1 MNCQLSMWKRKFL
14 SRFFIGQYLRRDSAS
29 LISAN
34 RKNAVNNSAI
44 TILSSQFTID
54 RSYSLQFVRIFILVA
69 VFFFSSCN
77 SPYTPKPPGYFAISF
92 PEKKYQVFNQ
102 AGYPYTFE
110 YPVYGRVVKDTTF
123 FGDPTENPWWIN
135 IDFPQFSGRIYLSY
149 KVIGDYTLEKLINDA
164 FNLTNK
170 HSVKASYIDDSVIST
185 QNNVHGMFFKVEGD
199 VATANQFFLTDSTK
213 NFLRGAL
220 YFDATPNQDSL
231 RPVNDFLVQD
241 MKHLINTFRWK

>member
-1 MNCQLSMWKRKFL
+1 M
-14 SRFFIGQYLRRDSAS
+14 GQYLRRS
-29 LISAN
+29 
-34 RKNAVNNSAI
+34 NARVTAAIEEKAGNNKAI
-44 TILSSQFTID
+44 TIHNSHFTID
-54 RSYSLQFVRIFILVA
+54 HSHGLQFVRISILVTI
-69 VFFFSSCN
+69 FFFSSCN

-149 KVIGDYTLEKLINDA
+149 KVIGDYTFEKLINDA

>member
-1 MNCQLSMWKRKFL
+1 MVNCQLSMWKRKL
-14 SRFFIGQYLRRDSAS
+14 IRFFIGHYLRRDNAS
-29 LISAN
+29 LTGAIDEKAGN
-34 RKNAVNNSAI
+34 HSAI
-44 TILSSQFTID
+44 TIHNSQFRID
-54 RSYSLQFVRIFILVA
+54 RSHGLQFVRITILVA
-69 VFFFSSCN
+69 IFFFPSCN

-102 AGYPYTFE
+102 PGYPYTFE
-110 YPVYGRVVKDTTF
+110 YPVYGKVIKDTTF

-170 HSVKASYIDDSVIST
+170 HSIKASYIDDSVISP

-220 YFDATPNQDSL
+220 YFNATPNQDSL

>member
-1 MNCQLSMWKRKFL
+1 MWKCKFFT
-14 SRFFIGQYLRRDSAS
+14 RVFIGRYLRRDDAS
-29 LISAN
+29 LMSAMREKAGN
-34 RKNAVNNSAI
+34 RSAI
-44 TILSSQFTID
+44 TIHNSPFTIH
-54 RSYSLQFVRIFILVA
+54 RSHRLQFVRISILIAIFIC
-69 VFFFSSCN
+69 SSCN

-92 PEKKYQVFNQ
+92 PEKKYQLFNQ
-102 AGYPYTFE
+102 PGYPYTFE

-170 HSVKASYIDDSVIST
+170 HSIKASYIDDSVIST